1 MYFWKKEIVM
11 KNNIAVS
18 VVILSMLFILFVSV
32 TPAASA
38 LPMKGIGC
46 WVQRTSLDNPNIYAD
61 VFGWYVADAGIIK
74 DFENKKNKPL
84 LMSFAGKDPD
94 KLIKAMETNKDRISG
109 VVWDWERQFKGISQD
124 MAEEYLNKIHSKAK
138 ELGIV
143 FGLVIQPGVRQK
155 GKGIDLTRADSFA
168 DFIMPM
174 LYVQWFKMKRGQIE
188 KLVNKERQATRLP
201 IIALLTIETTAAK
214 AARKLAPDEIISIYK
229 GLPVDGFAVW
239 NVRELDAE
247 YVRALSAL

>member
-1 MYFWKKEIVM
+1 MKK
-11 KNNIAVS
+11 NSAVIT
-18 VVILSMLFILFVSV
+18 VIFSMLLILFVSV

-46 WVQRTSLDNPNIYAD
+46 WVQRTSLDNPLIYAD
-61 VFGWYVADAGIIK
+61 VFGWYVADASIIK

-124 MAEEYLNKIHSKAK
+124 TAEEYLKKIHSKAK

-143 FGLVIQPGVRQK
+143 FGLVIQPGVRQNI
-155 GKGIDLTRADSFA
+155 GKGVDLARADSFA

-201 IIALLTIETTAAK
+201 IIALMTIETTAMK
-214 AARKLAPDEIISIYK
+214 SSRKLTPGEIISIYK

-239 NVRELDAE
+239 NVKDLNNE